1 MNPPSAINHLLVAG
15 GTLSALAAVMHL
27 GCIVFGAPWYRF
39 FGAGEQMARMAELGL
54 WQPTVA
60 TLVIASALLVW
71 SLYALSG
78 AGLVRR
84 LPLLRSVLVAITA
97 VYLMRGLFGFL
108 AMPAW
113 VPGRSDAFWLWSS
126 GICLLIG
133 VVHLVGLWRAWP
145 RLRPASPSVAL
156 EGVRP

>member
-1 MNPPSAINHLLVAG
+1 MLPTDRWLLAG
-15 GTLSALAAVMHL
+15 GLLTGIAALLHL
-27 GCIVFGAPWYRF
+27 GIIVGGPDWYRF

-71 SLYALSG
+71 ALYALSG
-78 AGLVRR
+78 AGLLRR

-97 VYLMRGLFGFL
+97 VYVVRGLFGFL

-126 GICLLIG
+126 GICMLIG

-145 RLRPASPSVAL
+145 RLRPASPAGAL
-156 EGVRP
+156 EGFRP

>member
-1 MNPPSAINHLLVAG
+1 MARYPFLIAGAGMSAAA
-15 GTLSALAAVMHL
+15 ALAHL
-27 GCIVFGAPWYRF
+27 GCIAFGAPWYRF

-84 LPLLRSVLVAITA
+84 LPLLRTVLMAITA
-97 VYLMRGLFGFL
+97 VYLARGFGFL

-113 VPGRSDAFWLWSS
+113 FPGRRDAFWLWSS

-133 VVHLVGLWRAWP
+133 VVHLVGMVQAWP
-145 RLRPASPSVAL
+145 RLGPVRPARAQTA
-156 EGVRP
+156 